1 MEGSM
6 SGLNNI
12 NLVSRNVIDIAV
24 GSDAALRVQASRLPA
39 TRFIKQCHLADRSGM
54 SVQTNSG
61 NGISR
66 RDSYAIFVVLLSI
79 AHVGLISHIRPLFDA
94 LTQPLWLL
102 RGRYSTTLF
111 TDVAIVLAVGVYY
124 HGINDLK
131 PPQWIL
137 ETRPMELQVFA
148 FLILLMIFAGLIVW
162 RGEVQPD
169 QAIPEQDS
177 NFTTEQSLPPLLLPG
192 RTTHSR
198 MFPQKHS
205 FAYSYFSVGVPV
217 NFKGC
222 AGSMLSTNLE
232 LLPLGERRKGWFHVN
247 ASDYLYRGGE
257 ERGLEARLRCYLRGE
272 VCRDDDGSQYYSS

>member
-1 MEGSM
+1 M
-6 SGLNNI
+6 
-12 NLVSRNVIDIAV
+12 
-24 GSDAALRVQASRLPA
+24 
-39 TRFIKQCHLADRSGM
+39 
-54 SVQTNSG
+54 
-61 NGISR
+61 SR
-66 RDSYAIFVVLLSI
+66 RNAFAVFVVLLSI
-79 AHVGLISHIRPLFDA
+79 GHACLIPSGRPLFDA

-102 RGRYSTTLF
+102 RSQYSATVF
-111 TDVAIVLAVGVYY
+111 TDAAIALAVGIYY

-148 FLILLMIFAGLIVW
+148 FLVLLMIFAGLIVW
-162 RGEVQPD
+162 RGEAQPN
-169 QAIPEQDS
+169 QAIPEQEVES
-177 NFTTEQSLPPLLLPG
+177 TAEQLLPPLLLPG

-232 LLPLGERRKGWFHVN
+232 LLPLGERRKGWFNVN

-272 VCRDDDGSQYYSS
+272 VC

>member
-1 MEGSM
+1 MG
-6 SGLNNI
+6 
-12 NLVSRNVIDIAV
+12 
-24 GSDAALRVQASRLPA
+24 VQA
-39 TRFIKQCHLADRSGM
+39 
-54 SVQTNSG
+54 NSG
-61 NGISR
+61 NDMSR
-66 RDSYAIFVVLLSI
+66 RNAYAVFVVLLSI
-79 AHVGLISHIRPLFDA
+79 AHASLISCGRPLFDA

-102 RGRYSTTLF
+102 RSQYSTTVF
-111 TDVAIVLAVGVYY
+111 TDAAIVLAVGIYY

-137 ETRPMELQVFA
+137 ESRPMELQVFA

-162 RGEVQPD
+162 RGEAKPY
-169 QAIPEQDS
+169 QAIPEQEDGS
-177 NFTTEQSLPPLLLPG
+177 TTEQLLPPLLLPG

-232 LLPLGERRKGWFHVN
+232 LLPLGERRKGWFNVN
-247 ASDYLYRGGE
+247 AWDYLYRGGE

-272 VCRDDDGSQYYSS
+272 VC

>member
-1 MEGSM
+1 MRLCVTRLHDRQPPDLS
-6 SGLNNI
+6 NN
-12 NLVSRNVIDIAV
+12 
-24 GSDAALRVQASRLPA
+24 A
-39 TRFIKQCHLADRSGM
+39 TCDLANRSGM
-54 SVQTNSG
+54 SVQTDSG
-61 NGISR
+61 
-66 RDSYAIFVVLLSI
+66 SYMSHRNVYAVFVVLLSF
-79 AHVGLISHIRPLFDA
+79 AHISLISRVRPLFHA

-102 RGRYSTTLF
+102 RSQYSTTVF
-111 TDVAIVLAVGVYY
+111 TDAVIVLAVGIYY

-137 ETRPMELQVFA
+137 ATRPMELQVFA

-162 RGEVQPD
+162 RGEAQPF
-169 QAIPEQDS
+169 QAASEQEDES
-177 NFTTEQSLPPLLLPG
+177 RTEQLLPPLLLPG

-222 AGSMLSTNLE
+222 SGSMLSTNLE
-232 LLPLGERRKGWFHVN
+232 LLPLSQRKKGWFNVN

-272 VCRDDDGSQYYSS
+272 VCRDDDRDLN

>member
-1 MEGSM
+1 M
-6 SGLNNI
+6 
-12 NLVSRNVIDIAV
+12 
-24 GSDAALRVQASRLPA
+24 
-39 TRFIKQCHLADRSGM
+39 
-54 SVQTNSG
+54 
-61 NGISR
+61 SR
-66 RDSYAIFVVLLSI
+66 RASFTVFVVLLSF
-79 AHVGLISHIRPLFDA
+79 AHISLISRVRPFSHA

-102 RGRYSTTLF
+102 RSKYSTTVF
-111 TDVAIVLAVGVYY
+111 TDAAIVLAVGAYY
-124 HGINDLK
+124 HGITDLK
-131 PPQWIL
+131 PPQWVL
-137 ETRPMELQVFA
+137 DTRPMELRVFA

-162 RGEVQPD
+162 RGEAQPY
-169 QAIPEQDS
+169 QAISEQEDQS
-177 NFTTEQSLPPLLLPG
+177 TTEQLLPPLLLPG

-232 LLPLGERRKGWFHVN
+232 LLPPSKRCKGWFNVN

-272 VCRDDDGSQYYSS
+272 VC

>member
-1 MEGSM
+1 MG
-6 SGLNNI
+6 
-12 NLVSRNVIDIAV
+12 
-24 GSDAALRVQASRLPA
+24 VQ
-39 TRFIKQCHLADRSGM
+39 I
-54 SVQTNSG
+54 NSG
-61 NGISR
+61 NDMSR
-66 RDSYAIFVVLLSI
+66 RNAYAVFVVLLSI
-79 AHVGLISHIRPLFDA
+79 GHTCLIARGRPLFDA

-102 RGRYSTTLF
+102 RSQYSTTVF
-111 TDVAIVLAVGVYY
+111 TDAAIVLAVGIYY

-137 ETRPMELQVFA
+137 ETRPVELQVFA

-162 RGEVQPD
+162 RGEAQPY
-169 QAIPEQDS
+169 QATPEQEVES
-177 NFTTEQSLPPLLLPG
+177 TTEQLLPPLLLPG

-217 NFKGC
+217 NFKEC

-232 LLPLGERRKGWFHVN
+232 LLPLGERRKGWFNVN

-272 VCRDDDGSQYYSS
+272 VC